1 MALSPSNSMTADY
14 AERAAERRPDVMAAA
29 HAALSAIAVSDP
41 YIDAWEFLSAR
52 ETLVPCQAPSGLL
65 AGIPFGVKDMIDV
78 ADMPTSYGAIRRQG
92 AETSTAC
99 FDAHCVALLRAA
111 GAVPVGKTV
120 TTEFAYVAPGPTK
133 NPWNVAHTPGGS
145 SSGSAAAV
153 AAGMV
158 PLALGT
164 QTGGSMIRPA
174 AFCGVLGFK
183 PTFGLVERDGM
194 KVTCESLDVIG
205 WYGDNFRRLADVGR
219 VLLPSRG
226 PKSHRP
232 LKALRV
238 AYFPHGNAL
247 EPEAAD
253 ALASAFTSLAA
264 MSAKMTLITEFETA
278 TKLLEA
284 FRVIMHYEYAH
295 NLLPVIRADSHVLS
309 RKLLDAVGK
318 GMDLNVTEYSQMR
331 EFQEYQRCSWETHF
345 GDADLILTSSAIG
358 PAPLGHEFTGQSG
371 FNKAWSVL
379 GWPCLHLPT
388 TFSTQGLPMGVQL
401 VSRPGLDLELIA
413 YGEMI
418 HQVIDRRSRPA
429 PTARKFPSSHTQHAY
444 LD

>member
-1 MALSPSNSMTADY
+1 MTADY

-158 PLALGT
+158 PVALGT

-183 PTFGLVERDGM
+183 PTFGLDR
-194 KVTCESLDVIG
+194 
-205 WYGDNFRRLADVGR
+205 
-219 VLLPSRG
+219 
-226 PKSHRP
+226 KS
-232 LKALRV
+232 V
-238 AYFPHGNAL
+238 
-247 EPEAAD
+247 
-253 ALASAFTSLAA
+253 
-264 MSAKMTLITEFETA
+264 
-278 TKLLEA
+278 
-284 FRVIMHYEYAH
+284 V
-295 NLLPVIRADSHVLS
+295 
-309 RKLLDAVGK
+309 
-318 GMDLNVTEYSQMR
+318 
-331 EFQEYQRCSWETHF
+331 
-345 GDADLILTSSAIG
+345 
-358 PAPLGHEFTGQSG
+358 
-371 FNKAWSVL
+371 
-379 GWPCLHLPT
+379 
-388 TFSTQGLPMGVQL
+388 
-401 VSRPGLDLELIA
+401 
-413 YGEMI
+413 
-418 HQVIDRRSRPA
+418 
-429 PTARKFPSSHTQHAY
+429 
-444 LD
+444 